1 MTRNCLKYCTLALAV
16 TGMMAIPS
24 LSQARKWS
32 VNFNTKNVNPRIMQ
46 SFITKSGNASQARS
60 DGTNFQHN
68 DKIHFYYK
76 VGPLASISGKGA
88 PFRTRLMIK
97 QGSRT
102 LKDFGW
108 QSANAANASQMGQNV
123 TLAWY
128 HSAAWNLTL
137 APNINPGRY
146 SAVVSHQDL
155 NSGKTLNAN
164 YSFSVKAASGGAS
177 QGNGSYSVDDFVA
190 AAQSKNTDRMRQ
202 YFYNGTQFV
211 RGSEFRSFNDVNRAI
226 QSGAPVSAKSS
237 TVAVIGILTHLHFR
251 TVSNALKIY
260 KVETLDCSQLPGGCG
275 GN

>member
-1 MTRNCLKYCTLALAV
+1 MNNRTVKYLTLTIAV
-16 TGMMAIPS
+16 MGMMAIPS
-24 LSQARKWS
+24 LSEARKWS

-46 SFITKSGNASQARS
+46 KFITRSGNASQARS

-108 QSANAANASQMGQNV
+108 QSANAANASQMSKNL
-123 TLAWY
+123 TLTWY
-128 HSAAWNLTL
+128 HSAAWNITL

-146 SAVVSHQDL
+146 SAIVSHQDL

-177 QGNGSYSVDDFVA
+177 QGSGGYSIDDFIA
-190 AAQSKNTDRMRQ
+190 SAHRR
-202 YFYNGTQFV
+202 
-211 RGSEFRSFNDVNRAI
+211 DVNRCI
-226 QSGAPVSAKSS
+226 SYIENNFDFQGGPSRNDVIRDLRSYITTSRNLKFQRSQKS
-237 TVAVIGILTHLHFR
+237 VIICDK
-251 TVSNALKIY
+251 NM
-260 KVETLDCSQLPGGCG
+260 TLDFGPSGKISGGGVIFCPPGSY
-275 GN
+275 

>member
-1 MTRNCLKYCTLALAV
+1 MKRNCLKYCTLALAV

-46 SFITKSGNASQARS
+46 SFITKSGNASAARS
-60 DGTNFQHN
+60 DGTNYQHN

-76 VGPLASISGKGA
+76 VGPLSSISGKGA

-108 QSANAANASQMGQNV
+108 QSANAANSGQMGQNV

-146 SAVVSHQDL
+146 SAIVSHQDL

-164 YSFSVKAASGGAS
+164 YSFSVKAAAGGAS
-177 QGNGSYSVDDFVA
+177 QGGYSIDDFIA
-190 AAQSKNTDRMRQ
+190 SAHRRDANRCISYIENNFDFQGGPSR
-202 YFYNGTQFV
+202 
-211 RGSEFRSFNDVNRAI
+211 NDVIRDLRSYITSSPTLNFI
-226 QSGAPVSAKSS
+226 KSTPKNLVICAKNMALEFNPQ
-237 TVAVIGILTHLHFR
+237 TGKITGGGVIVCG
-251 TVSNALKIY
+251 
-260 KVETLDCSQLPGGCG
+260 PGER
-275 GN
+275 

>member
-46 SFITKSGNASQARS
+46 SFITRSGNASAARS

-88 PFRTRLMIK
+88 PFRTKLVVR

-108 QSANAANASQMGQNV
+108 QSANAANSSQMDKNA
-123 TLAWY
+123 TLTWY

-146 SAVVSHQDL
+146 SAIVSHQDL

-164 YSFSVKAASGGAS
+164 YSFSVKAASGGSS
-177 QGNGSYSVDDFVA
+177 QGSGGYSIDDFIA
-190 AAQSKNTDRMRQ
+190 SAQRRDANRCVSYIDPKNFDD
-202 YFYNGTQFV
+202 G
-211 RGSEFRSFNDVNRAI
+211 GSGLKPNDVIRDLRSYITSSPNLNFIKSTPRNLVICAKDMALEFNAQTGKI
-226 QSGAPVSAKSS
+226 SGGG
-237 TVAVIGILTHLHFR
+237 VIVCG
-251 TVSNALKIY
+251 
-260 KVETLDCSQLPGGCG
+260 EGGR
-275 GN
+275 